1 MNRRDVLRITALA
14 TGGAICTPLASSILS
29 GCTVPPPDLPE
40 GELFFFTPEEYV
52 LMKSYVDTLLPK
64 TDSPSAS
71 ELDIHGTIDKMVGT
85 VYFPQ
90 DRENYRTDFDTLL
103 KVLNQKGK
111 FKDLEEKD
119 RIKTILKLEGETDSP
134 AANAHR
140 HIKQQTVAYYLS
152 TEEIGKNYL
161 NYLPVPGEYQ
171 GCISLEEAGGKAWA
185 L

>member
-1 MNRRDVLRITALA
+1 MNRRDILRITALA
-14 TGGAICTPLASSILS
+14 TGGAICSPLASTILS
-29 GCTVPPPDLPE
+29 GCTAPPPDLPE
-40 GELFFFTPEEYV
+40 GELFFFTPEEHS
-52 LMKSYVDTLLPK
+52 LMKAYVDTLLPK

-71 ELDIHGTIDKMVGT
+71 ELDIHGTIDRMVGT
-85 VYFPQ
+85 VYFPEER
-90 DRENYRTDFDTLL
+90 DNYRAEFDALL
-103 KVLNQKGK
+103 MVLNQDGK
-111 FKDLEEKD
+111 FEELGAED
-119 RIKTILKLEGETDSP
+119 RIKILSNLEGAVESP

-140 HIKQQTVAYYLS
+140 HIKQQTIAYYLS